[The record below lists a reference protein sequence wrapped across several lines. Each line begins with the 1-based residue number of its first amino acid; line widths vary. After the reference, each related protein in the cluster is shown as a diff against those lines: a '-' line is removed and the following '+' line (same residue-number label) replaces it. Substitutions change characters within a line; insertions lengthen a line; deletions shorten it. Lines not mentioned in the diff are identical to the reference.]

1 MRDAVHLERVETDFL
16 EHRRCW
22 RGAASAIPDLVCAR
36 ASFRGGAA
44 LSSGRAEVAILRA
57 RMRLGQASPCTEQ
70 LLTQCARRI
79 FPSVCAA
86 LLQFRDEMLDDV
98 GEGLVGHG
106 IGEIEA
112 VDVGLLDPSL

>member
-16 EHRRCW
+16 RHRRRW

-57 RMRLGQASPCTEQ
+57 RMRLRQASPCTEH
-70 LLTQCARRI
+70 LAAGVVTDAAPPRLMSI
-79 FPSVCAA
+79 FPGAPSTIAYYPK
-86 LLQFRDEMLDDV
+86 LLV
-98 GEGLVGHG
+98 
-106 IGEIEA
+106 A
-112 VDVGLLDPSL
+112 